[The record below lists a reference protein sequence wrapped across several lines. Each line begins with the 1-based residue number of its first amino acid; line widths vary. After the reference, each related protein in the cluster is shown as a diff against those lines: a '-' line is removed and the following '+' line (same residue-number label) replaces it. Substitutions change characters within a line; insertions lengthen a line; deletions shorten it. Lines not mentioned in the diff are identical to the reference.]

1 MNCNSVCAKISISV
15 KGKVHSLK
23 KQGLS
28 AVILIFAW
36 FFPSLVLA
44 EDGTAPNLL
53 QRMQQAYQELNFELT
68 LIEFSQGELEPKRLT
83 RGHLDGQVF
92 THLTHLNGRPRE
104 FVQRDD
110 ETSFFDASH
119 SGYTLKNSNLPG
131 LFYRLQQMS
140 LAALHDKY
148 DAVSAGRSRVLGR
161 VAQVVRLVPKS
172 PDYYGYVLWLDQESG
187 LLVKL
192 DTLNLAAKGEG
203 AQVIEQSMGVALKV
217 SEAPSPL
224 INELKTASLP
234 AAVAAAKVSSSLE
247 QPLTWRFGWL
257 PAGFEVRSQDKH
269 KLPLTEQL
277 VDYVMLSNSLVD
289 VSVYLANAAPQ
300 AEVSQQL
307 VRQGA
312 THLLSV
318 VSPAGADITVVGA
331 IPVET
336 ARQIAE
342 SITRIE
348 TP

>member
-1 MNCNSVCAKISISV
+1 M
-15 KGKVHSLK
+15 K

-36 FFPSLVLA
+36 VFPGLVMA
-44 EDGTAPNLL
+44 EDGSAPSLL
-53 QRMQQAYQELNFELT
+53 QRMQQAYQQLNFELT

-104 FVQRDD
+104 FVQRGD

-140 LAALHDKY
+140 LDSLLAKY

-172 PDYYGYVLWLDQESG
+172 ADYYGYVLWLDQETG

-192 DTLNLAAKGEG
+192 DTLSEDT
-203 AQVIEQSMGVALKV
+203 QVVEQSMGVALKV
-217 SEAPSPL
+217 SDIPSPL
-224 INELKTASLP
+224 IKELKAANLP
-234 AAVAAAKVSSSLE
+234 AVVSVSDVYPAPQQQL
-247 QPLTWRFGWL
+247 PWRFGWL
-257 PAGFEVRSQDKH
+257 PAGFELRSQDKH
-269 KLPLTEQL
+269 KLPITEQA

-289 VSVYLANAAPQ
+289 VSVYLSQ
-300 AEVSQQL
+300 AKAQTEVKQQL

-318 VSPAGADITVVGA
+318 ISPAGADITVVGA
-331 IPVET
+331 VPVET

-342 SITRIE
+342 SITRVE